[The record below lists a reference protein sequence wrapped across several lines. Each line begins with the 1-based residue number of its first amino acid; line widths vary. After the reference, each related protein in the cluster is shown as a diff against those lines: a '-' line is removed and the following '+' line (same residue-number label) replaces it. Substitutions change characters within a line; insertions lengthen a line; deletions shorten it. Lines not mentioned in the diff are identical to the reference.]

1 MDDTCSGLSLK
12 QRGGPGVST
21 LRGLTPLAL
30 RAPSGHYE
38 GVIHSYPLFDLAVRT
53 PKLELRAAT
62 DELLE
67 QIVPF
72 VAAGIFDPG
81 QPPPFDDPMSLYD
94 DSPSREWRWRRA
106 IWAGR
111 ARVEPDEWWRL
122 YFVVVVDGEPV
133 GMQDLIG
140 IQFRELRTATTFS
153 WIGRPHQGRGF
164 GTEMRRA
171 ILHLGFAGLGAE
183 RLQSEAFDDNVA
195 SNAISRGLGYT
206 PNGTAWAT
214 RQGKPARLLRWEL
227 TRDRWQPSRRDD
239 IELFGI
245 DRSLAVL
252 GI

>member
-1 MDDTCSGLSLK
+1 MSNRTAL
-12 QRGGPGVST
+12 GG
-21 LRGLTPLAL
+21 
-30 RAPSGHYE
+30 
-38 GVIHSYPLFDLAVRT
+38 HSRQHERVVHAYPLFDLAVQT

-67 QIVPF
+67 QLVPL
-72 VAAGIFDPG
+72 VTAGILDPG
-81 QPPPFDDPMSLYD
+81 QPLPFDDPMSLYD
-94 DSPSREWRWRRA
+94 DSPSREWRWQRA

-122 YFVVVVDGEPV
+122 YFVALVDGEPV
-133 GMQDLIG
+133 GMQDLVG

-153 WIGRPHQGRGF
+153 WTGRSHQGHGF

-171 ILHLGFAGLGAE
+171 ILHLAFAGLGAE
-183 RLQSEAFDDNVA
+183 RLQSEAFDDNAA
-195 SNAISRGLGYT
+195 SNAISRHLGYT

-214 RQGKPARLLRWEL
+214 RQGKRARLLRWEL
-227 TRDRWQPSRRDD
+227 TRDRWMQSHLDD
-239 IELFGI
+239 IELFGV

>member
-1 MDDTCSGLSLK
+1 M
-12 QRGGPGVST
+12 V
-21 LRGLTPLAL
+21 
-30 RAPSGHYE
+30 
-38 GVIHSYPLFDLAVRT
+38 HSYPLFDLAVRT

-67 QIVPF
+67 QVVPF
-72 VAAGIFDPG
+72 VTAGILDPG

-122 YFVVVVDGEPV
+122 YFVAIVDGEPV

-140 IQFRELRTATTFS
+140 IQFRELRTAETFS
-153 WIGRPHQGRGF
+153 WIGRPHQGRGL

-171 ILHLGFAGLGAE
+171 ILHLAFAGLGAE

-206 PNGTAWAT
+206 PNGTTWAT

-227 TRDRWQPSRRDD
+227 TRDRWLPSRRDD